1 MRAHSS
7 HVRVGA
13 LSSPRGP
20 LETWKG
26 GSRILARRPFPSPP
40 APRAA
45 KPSSSS
51 RGGARPSVW
60 GPCECTLWRGSGR
73 HREPKACWEVDL
85 GAQRRTGDA
94 GPDSGQPRQLDF
106 NSVKSR
112 LSQCSLN
119 ADLCL
124 GNAHRKLVP
133 SAPGARPENPNLPA
147 SCFWQVQTRLFAE
160 PPISPLIGA
169 ISTPGS
175 QPQK

>member
-7 HVRVGA
+7 HVCVGA

-45 KPSSSS
+45 KPSSS

-73 HREPKACWEVDL
+73 HRESTACWEVDL

-133 SAPGARPENPNLPA
+133 SAPGARPENPNLPRILLLA
-147 SCFWQVQTRLFAE
+147 GAD
-160 PPISPLIGA
+160 PPVCRAPHLPAHRGH
-169 ISTPGS
+169 
-175 QPQK
+175 